1 MKELPDPGKFAMP
14 QILTALGA
22 ALRDLRAPRILA
34 IVLLPML
41 GAILIWVVLSLIFW
55 DTWTTWFNGLAAG
68 TTAGRWLEGAG
79 AGWLLHGLTALGVIV
94 LIVPATFITALVINE
109 IVAMPAIVSHV
120 ATRYFPQLEK
130 RAGGTLIGSAFNAV
144 VGITIFCLLWVVTL
158 PLWLTG
164 VGALVLPAL
173 ISAYLNQ
180 RLLRYDA
187 LAEHASRDEYAQ
199 ILVRIRGELYLLG
212 FLLALLYYIPFVN
225 LLAPVASGLAFTHL
239 CLAEVARLR
248 AAE

>member
-1 MKELPDPGKFAMP
+1 MEELPELGKFTMP
-14 QILTALGA
+14 RVLIALGA
-22 ALRDLRAPRILA
+22 GLRDLRAPRILA

-41 GAILIWVVLSLIFW
+41 GALLIWVILSFVFW
-55 DTWTTWFNGLAAG
+55 DAWTQWLNGLAAG
-68 TTAGRWLEGAG
+68 TIIGRWLEDAG
-79 AGWLLHGLTALGVIV
+79 AGWLVHGLTALGVIV

-130 RAGGTLIGSAFNAV
+130 RAGGTLVGSAINAV

-164 VGALVLPAL
+164 VGALVLPVF

-187 LAEHASRDEYAQ
+187 LAEHASRDEYSQ

-212 FLLALLYYIPFVN
+212 LLLALLYYVPLVN

-248 AAE
+248 APK